1 MAEEEV
7 IVDEEFDD
15 DDGSDDILIKE
26 PELSIQDVMKDYENQ
41 KKLYNTLPYLT
52 KYEKTKLLAERSQQL
67 SSGSPAFVD
76 VPDSITNTYE
86 IALLELR
93 QKKIPFIIKR
103 PYGNGFE
110 FWKVSD
116 LS

>member
-15 DDGSDDILIKE
+15 DGPDDIPIKE
-26 PELSIQDVMKDYENQ
+26 PELSIQEVMKDYDKQ
-41 KKLYNTLPYLT
+41 KKLYNTHPYLT

-76 VPDSITNTYE
+76 VPESITNTYE